1 MNKMKSIK
9 LVFFCV
15 MLFLPSMALGQAQ
28 VESLDNKDFSK
39 LKKEYDAVIKDREN
53 LLAQMKILLQYKNE
67 ITQAKQQLSLVEQE
81 RAQWELE
88 KETNISANKRLQSVN
103 DHLVSKLDNLQA
115 DLFQV
120 QSERDE
126 MRKTLSKSK
135 AGYIIVD
142 DLNKKIKEQ
151 EKEISRSENNLKK
164 MQKEV
169 DSASDQIAKAE
180 ATADVLRNQVKEVKS
195 KYKKSVTTN
204 KKLENKINR
213 LPKEYAEI
221 ARENKILLKR
231 TALMHYNLGVFYS
244 EKKEYTRA
252 IPEFEKA
259 IELNPED
266 PQAYFNLGLIYA
278 EQFED
283 RAKAIDRF
291 QKFLMLTKKE
301 DQDVDWVK
309 KYILTW
315 QTWEGKSSSK

>member
-1 MNKMKSIK
+1 MKSLR
-9 LVFFCV
+9 LVCFCV
-15 MLFLPSMALGQAQ
+15 MLFLPALVFGQAQ
-28 VESLDNKDFSK
+28 VESEGSNDFNK
-39 LKKEYDAVIKDREN
+39 LKKEYEAVVKDREN

-81 RAQWELE
+81 RAKWEME

-103 DHLVSKLDNLQA
+103 DHLISKLDNLQA

-151 EKEISRSENNLKK
+151 EKEISRLESNLAK

-180 ATADVLRNQVKEVKS
+180 ATADVLRNQVKEVKD

-204 KKLENKINR
+204 KKLEHKINR
-213 LPKEYAEI
+213 QPKEYAEI
-221 ARENKILLKR
+221 ARENKILVKR

-252 IPEFEKA
+252 IAEFEKT

-283 RAKAIDRF
+283 RSKAISRF

-315 QTWEGKSSSK
+315 QTWEGKAVSK

>member
-1 MNKMKSIK
+1 MKSIK